1 MRVLWT
7 IFVGVLGLFVPELNA
22 STSSNSHFITASRF
36 VSPASSSISTIAL
49 SSSIQNT
56 TLSTNGGISAT
67 GTPLTAGKFDLVFMH
82 QYG

>member
-22 STSSNSHFITASRF
+22 STSSNSHFITTSRF
-36 VSPASSSISTIAL
+36 VSPASSSISSVAL

-56 TLSTNGGISAT
+56 TSSTNGGISAT
-67 GTPLTAGKFDLVFMH
+67 GILLTAGKFDLVFMH

>member
-1 MRVLWT
+1 MIVLWT

-22 STSSNSHFITASRF
+22 STSSNSHFITPSSF

-56 TLSTNGGISAT
+56 TSTTNGGILAT
-67 GTPLTAGKFDLVFMH
+67 GISLTAGKFDLVFIH
-82 QYG
+82 